1 VENPESVRA
10 VDKSDNGLHRG
21 SALEVADV
29 EKLLTFR
36 GPPSGVCGTSLV
48 LDLECAEP
56 VASRL
61 LLLRGVLGVAVCVVR
76 VPFFCSPM
84 CELARSPFPY
94 IFFQFATSQLPQN
107 VNFSSQKQK
116 WRQRPRECSRRMG
129 GRQVG

>member
-1 VENPESVRA
+1 MENPESVRA

-48 LDLECAEP
+48 LDLECAVP

-61 LLLRGVLGVAVCVVR
+61 LLLRGVLGDAVCVVR
-76 VPFFCSPM
+76 VPFFGSPI
-84 CELARSPFPY
+84 CEPARAPCIFLRFTTMPNFRNDNNNFHFFFPF
-94 IFFQFATSQLPQN
+94 
-107 VNFSSQKQK
+107 
-116 WRQRPRECSRRMG
+116 R
-129 GRQVG
+129 